1 MLELKNLT
9 IVEEKWLEP
18 CTLNQLQTAERL
30 EISERYLRELDE
42 FCPPRTQRGSGVES
56 KYIWPATLFWFLE
69 FQIAQARR
77 RRDSWAFEQW
87 LDKQSC
93 MSQLVDV
100 RQRLDDLLAA
110 AKEAGTKRG
119 QAKLIQVARR
129 IEGESK
135 KQNEDD
141 ERVDASVKT
150 FKGRK
155 FNGQR

>member
-1 MLELKNLT
+1 MLALKNLT

-77 RRDSWAFEQW
+77 RRDEWAFEQW
-87 LDKQSC
+87 WDKQSC
-93 MSQLVDV
+93 MRQLVDV

-119 QAKLIQVARR
+119 QAKLIQIARR
-129 IEGESK
+129 IEGDSK

-141 ERVDASVKT
+141 ETSL
-150 FKGRK
+150 
-155 FNGQR
+155 